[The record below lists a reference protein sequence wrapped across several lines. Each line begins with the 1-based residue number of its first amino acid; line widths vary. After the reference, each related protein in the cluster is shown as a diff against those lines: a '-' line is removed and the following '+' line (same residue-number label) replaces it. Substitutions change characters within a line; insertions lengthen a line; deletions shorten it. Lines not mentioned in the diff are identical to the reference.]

1 MYLINDMPQEKNV
14 SSTDLINFPN
24 GFRRLYDKG
33 YSLCWQG
40 LDWGAKELK
49 EEETPTNLTWLY
61 KQFIFENNKNIFSV
75 WYKYL
80 F

>member
-1 MYLINDMPQEKNV
+1 MPKEKNV

-24 GFRRLYDKG
+24 GFNHLYDKG
-33 YSLCWQG
+33 YSLCWQD
-40 LDWGAKELK
+40 LDWGAKGLK
-49 EEETPTNLTWLY
+49 EEETPANLTWLC
-61 KQFIFENNKNIFSV
+61 KQLIFENNKKIFSV